1 MNKST
6 MRSTYSYHLLTGV
19 LALFIG
25 AGFVTAKAEE
35 LDKSMGNVARGATS
49 WAQNCARCHEMRDPA
64 EFRDDQW
71 RTIVAHMRIRAGLTG
86 QQQRDILAF
95 LQSANNPA
103 PKAVKVSSAIV
114 ADNNSGPVLSGKEIY
129 SKTCIACHGANGK
142 GTLPGAPDFTKLD
155 GPLSKSDEILLQ
167 NITEGFQSPGSP
179 MAMPAK
185 GGDAS
190 LTVVDIR
197 AVLSYLRE
205 GFGKK

>member
-6 MRSTYSYHLLTGV
+6 MRSTYSYHIMTTV
-19 LALFIG
+19 LVLFIG

-35 LDKSMGNVARGATS
+35 LDNSMGDVARGATS

-64 EFRDDQW
+64 EFRDDLW
-71 RTIVAHMRIRAGLTG
+71 RPIVAHMRIRAGLTG

-103 PKAVKVSSAIV
+103 PKAVKVSSTIA
-114 ADNNSGPVLSGKEIY
+114 ADNNSGPALTGKEIY
-129 SKTCIACHGANGK
+129 GKTCIACHGANGT

-155 GPLSKSDEILLQ
+155 GPLSKSDEILVQ
-167 NITEGFQSPGSP
+167 HITEGFQSPGSP

-185 GGDAS
+185 GGDSS
-190 LTVVDIR
+190 LTAVDVQ
-197 AVLSYLRE
+197 AVLSYMRE
-205 GFGKK
+205 TF